1 MARILTPPT
10 HELTVVRNIHLY
22 DDNGA
27 ILGGVF
33 QNGSLTRRDLYEMC
47 PVFLDFEPYRVQW
60 RIFALGPDSSTG
72 NQLANS
78 RSVLEA
84 RNYIILAPGA

>member
-1 MARILTPPT
+1 MTRILTPSI
-10 HELTVVRNIHLY
+10 HELAVARNIYLY
-22 DDNGA
+22 NNNRA
-27 ILGGVF
+27 ILGRVF